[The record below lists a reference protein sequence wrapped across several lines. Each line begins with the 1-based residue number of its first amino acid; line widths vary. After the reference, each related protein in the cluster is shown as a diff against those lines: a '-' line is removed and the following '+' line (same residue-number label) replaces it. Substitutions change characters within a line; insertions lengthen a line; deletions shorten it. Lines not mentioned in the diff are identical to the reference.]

1 MRMDVLS
8 AADMA
13 DARMLHM
20 RDCMTWRRVT
30 DFYTGRGTH
39 DGCGEEQ

>member
-13 DARMLHM
+13 DARTLHM
-20 RDCMTWRRVT
+20 RDCMTGRVT
-30 DFYTGRGTH
+30 DYYTGRGTH